1 MRSGRKKGIDPRP
14 KMLYNEFIG
23 NDEGREIFLKKV
35 NINSDWEFEKEG
47 VKSVVS
53 LPHTWNGEDGQS
65 RKDYY
70 KGKCVY
76 RKKLKKAQG
85 VCYIEFNGA
94 NSVSEV
100 FIDKK
105 QVGTHRGGYS
115 MFRFRIDG
123 YLTEEENLLEVYVD
137 NTVIPEVFPTSA
149 DFTFYGGIY
158 RDVNLIY
165 AGETRFS
172 LDDGSREGV
181 SAVPRRVGGEWELE
195 IKANVTGAGTD
206 TVCVFELKDDSG
218 SVVARDTRP
227 SEAAASV
234 LKVSSPRLWDG
245 LKDPYLYTL
254 DCKLVQKGETVDERN
269 ILVGFREIEFSSEK
283 GCFLN
288 GRHIKLRGVSRH
300 QDREGIGN
308 ALTMKEHEED
318 IALILE
324 VGANAV
330 RLAHYQQAEDF
341 YTLCDKKGLLVWAE
355 VPVISVYAKA
365 RQLNAEEQL
374 ISLIKQNINHP
385 SIFCWGIQNE
395 ITLSGAGN
403 KKMIAGIRR
412 LNEIAH
418 ALDPSR
424 PTACAQVAMTKP
436 DTALNKVTD
445 LLGYNHYFGW
455 YVQTVNAIDKWL
467 DNFHEVRPE
476 AKLCL
481 SEYGAEAVLG
491 YYSEDP
497 VQGDYSEGYQAL
509 YHEHYIDA
517 IAARDRIWGSF
528 VWNMFDFGSAA
539 RDEGGVRGRN
549 NKGLVTIDRKIK
561 KDAFYIYKATWSEEK
576 FVYITAKRYP
586 CRVIGTTKIKV
597 YSNLPEV
604 TLSADG
610 YERTVKGDRVFIFD
624 DVPVKA
630 GENAVKVSAGGYTD
644 EIALKGV
651 EKLPES
657 YALTGGAP
665 SQIRNW
671 FGTDGGAIRKDRFSV
686 NDKVSEIL
694 DDKEAHAAL
703 KLLAGDIIDKWFVN
717 LVRPFKVSTLLKI
730 AHIDPQ
736 LRDVVN
742 GFLQTIKKSK

>member
-1 MRSGRKKGIDPRP
+1 MR
-14 KMLYNEFIG
+14 
-23 NDEGREIFLKKV
+23 KV

-53 LPHTWNGEDGQS
+53 LPHTWNGADGQS
-65 RKDYY
+65 TKDYY

-76 RKKLKKAQG
+76 RKKLGKADG

-94 NSVSEV
+94 NSVTEV
-100 FIDKK
+100 FINKNK
-105 QVGTHRGGYS
+105 VGVHKGGYS

-123 YLTEEENLLEVYVD
+123 FLTEEVNLLEAYVD
-137 NTVIPEVFPTSA
+137 NTIIPEVFPTSA

-158 RDVNLIY
+158 RDVNLVY
-165 AGETRFS
+165 AEDLRFS

-181 SAVPRRVGGEWELE
+181 SAVPKRAGDVWELD
-195 IKANVTGAGTD
+195 IKANVTGACGGAE
-206 TVCVFELKDDSG
+206 CVYELKDATG
-218 SVVARDTRP
+218 GTLARDTRP
-227 SEAAASV
+227 SDAPSCV
-234 LKVSSPRLWDG
+234 LKVKSPRLWNG
-245 LKDPYLYTL
+245 LEDPYLYTL
-254 DCKLVQKGETVDERN
+254 CCTLVKDGRTVDERN
-269 ILVGFREIEFSSEK
+269 ISVGFREIEFSSEN

-288 GRHIKLRGVSRH
+288 GRHIKLNGVSRH
-300 QDREGIGN
+300 QDREGLGN
-308 ALTMKEHEED
+308 ALTLKEHEED

-330 RLAHYQQAEDF
+330 RLAHYQQSEDF

-355 VPVISVYAKA
+355 VPVISIYSKV

-374 ISLIKQNINHP
+374 TSLIKQNINHP

-395 ITLSGAGN
+395 ITLSGSRN
-403 KKMIAGIRR
+403 KKMVKGITR
-412 LNEIAH
+412 LNSLARR
-418 ALDPSR
+418 LDPSR

-436 DTALNKVTD
+436 DTALNNVTD

-455 YVQTVNAIDKWL
+455 YVQTVNALDKWL
-467 DNFHEVRPE
+467 DNFHAVKPQ

-491 YYSEDP
+491 YYSENP

-517 IAARDRIWGSF
+517 IGQRDWLWGSF

-561 KDAFYIYKATWSEEK
+561 KDAFYIYKATWSSEK
-576 FVYITAKRYP
+576 FVYITARRYP
-586 CRVIGTTKIKV
+586 CRVIGTTAIKV

-604 TLSADG
+604 TLTADG
-610 YERTVKGDRVFIFD
+610 YEKTVKADRVFVFD
-624 DVPVKA
+624 DVPVKK
-630 GENAVKVSAGGYTD
+630 GDNTVKVSAGKYTD
-644 EIALKGV
+644 EMVLQGV
-651 EKLPES
+651 DKLPQS
-657 YALTGGAP
+657 YALSDGKP

-671 FGTDGGAIRKDRFSV
+671 FGTDGTIRKDRFSV
-686 NDKVSEIL
+686 NDRVRDLL
-694 DDKEAHAAL
+694 DNEEAHSAL
-703 KLLAGDIIDKWFVN
+703 KQMAGDIIDMWFVK

-736 LRDVVN
+736 LKDVVN
-742 GFLQTIKKSK
+742 GFLQTIKKDK

>member
-1 MRSGRKKGIDPRP
+1 MQKI
-14 KMLYNEFIG
+14 
-23 NDEGREIFLKKV
+23 
-35 NINSDWEFEKEG
+35 NINKDWEFEKEG
-47 VKSVVS
+47 VKSVIS

-76 RKKLKKAQG
+76 RKKLDKAHG

-94 NSVSEV
+94 NSVTEV
-100 FIDKK
+100 FINKK

-115 MFRFRIDG
+115 MFRFRIDAF
-123 YLTEEENLLEVYVD
+123 LTEESNLLEVYVD

-165 AGETRFS
+165 AEEARFS
-172 LDDGSREGV
+172 LDDGSRDGV
-181 SAVPRRVGGEWELE
+181 FVLPKRVGDGWELE
-195 IKANVTGAGTD
+195 IKANVTGAGKD
-206 TVCVFELKDDSG
+206 AVCVFELKDDAG
-218 SVVARDTRP
+218 NTVARDKRP
-227 SEAAASV
+227 ADAPAAV

-254 DCKLVQKGETVDERN
+254 CCTLVKNEKPVDERN
-269 ILVGFREIEFSSEK
+269 IPVGFREIEFSSEK

-308 ALTMKEHEED
+308 ALTLKEHEED

-324 VGANAV
+324 AGANAV
-330 RLAHYQQAEDF
+330 RLAHYQQSEDF

-374 ISLIKQNINHP
+374 ISLVKQNMNHP

-395 ITLSGAGN
+395 ITLSGVRN
-403 KKMIAGIRR
+403 KKMVAGLTR
-412 LNEIAH
+412 LNDIAH
-418 ALDPSR
+418 RLDPSR

-436 DTALNKVTD
+436 DTVLNKLTD

-455 YVQTVNAIDKWL
+455 YVQTVNALDKWL
-467 DNFHEVRPE
+467 DNFHAVAPQ

-481 SEYGAEAVLG
+481 SEYGADAVLG

-517 IAARDRIWGSF
+517 VGARDWLWGSF

-539 RDEGGVRGRN
+539 RNEGGVRGRN

-586 CRVIGTTKIKV
+586 CRVIGTTRIKV

-604 TLSADG
+604 TLIAAG
-610 YERTVKGDRVFIFD
+610 YEKTVKADRVFIFD
-624 DVPVKA
+624 EVPVKEGGNLVKASA
-630 GENAVKVSAGGYTD
+630 GEYAD
-644 EIALKGV
+644 ELTLQGV
-651 EKLPES
+651 DKLPES
-657 YALTGGAP
+657 YALTDGAP

-671 FGTDGGAIRKDRFSV
+671 FGTDGEIKPDRFSI
-686 NDKVSEIL
+686 NDKVRDIL
-694 DDKEAHAAL
+694 DDKEAHDAL
-703 KLLAGDIIDKWFVN
+703 KLLAGDIIDKWFVD

-736 LRDVVN
+736 LTDVVN
-742 GFLQTIKKSK
+742 GFLQTIKKSE

>member
-1 MRSGRKKGIDPRP
+1 MQKI
-14 KMLYNEFIG
+14 
-23 NDEGREIFLKKV
+23 
-35 NINSDWEFEKEG
+35 NINKDWEFEKEG

-76 RKKLKKAQG
+76 RKKLKKAPG

-123 YLTEEENLLEVYVD
+123 YLTEEENLLEVYVN

-195 IKANVTGAGTD
+195 IKANVTGAGRD
-206 TVCVFELKDDSG
+206 TVCVFELKDDLG
-218 SVVARDTRP
+218 NVVARDTRP

-254 DCKLVQKGETVDERN
+254 CCTLVQKGETVDERN

-318 IALILE
+318 VALILE

-330 RLAHYQQAEDF
+330 RLAHYQQSEDF

-412 LNEIAH
+412 LNELAH

-467 DNFHEVRPE
+467 DNFHAVRPE

-517 IAARDRIWGSF
+517 IGARDRIWGSF

-610 YERTVKGDRVFIFD
+610 YERTVKGDRVFVFD

-630 GENAVKVSAGGYTD
+630 GENAVKVVAGGYTD

-694 DDKEAHAAL
+694 DDKEAHSAL

>member
-1 MRSGRKKGIDPRP
+1 MD
-14 KMLYNEFIG
+14 
-23 NDEGREIFLKKV
+23 
-35 NINSDWEFEKEG
+35 
-47 VKSVVS
+47 
-53 LPHTWNGEDGQS
+53 
-65 RKDYY
+65 
-70 KGKCVY
+70 
-76 RKKLKKAQG
+76 KAHG

-94 NSVSEV
+94 NSVTEV
-100 FIDKK
+100 FVNKK

-115 MFRFRIDG
+115 MFRFRIDAF
-123 YLTEEENLLEVYVD
+123 LTEESNLLEVYVD

-165 AGETRFS
+165 AEETRFS
-172 LDDGSREGV
+172 LDDGSRDGV
-181 SAVPRRVGGEWELE
+181 SVLSKRVGDGWELG
-195 IKANVTGAGTD
+195 IKANVTGAGKD
-206 TVCVFELKDDSG
+206 AVCVFELKDDAG
-218 SVVARDTRP
+218 NTVARDTRP
-227 SEAAASV
+227 SDTPESV

-254 DCKLVQKGETVDERN
+254 CCTLVKNEKPVDERN
-269 ILVGFREIEFSSEK
+269 IPVGFREIEFSSEK

-288 GRHIKLRGVSRH
+288 GRHIKLHGVSRH

-308 ALTMKEHEED
+308 ALTLKEHEED

-324 VGANAV
+324 ACANAV
-330 RLAHYQQAEDF
+330 RLAHYQQSEDF

-374 ISLIKQNINHP
+374 ISLVKQNMNHP
-385 SIFCWGIQNE
+385 SVFCWGIQNE
-395 ITLSGAGN
+395 ITLSGVRN
-403 KKMIAGIRR
+403 KKMVAGLTR
-412 LNEIAH
+412 LNDIAH
-418 ALDPSR
+418 RLDPSR

-436 DTALNKVTD
+436 DTALNKLTD

-455 YVQTVNAIDKWL
+455 YVQTVNALDKWL
-467 DNFHEVRPE
+467 DNFHAVAPQ

-481 SEYGAEAVLG
+481 SEYGADAVLG

-497 VQGDYSEGYQAL
+497 AQGDYSEGYQAL

-517 IAARDRIWGSF
+517 VGARDWLWGSF

-539 RDEGGVRGRN
+539 RNEGGVRGRN

-586 CRVIGTTKIKV
+586 CRVIGTTRIKV

-604 TLSADG
+604 TLIADG
-610 YERTVKGDRVFIFD
+610 YEKTVKADRVFIFD

-630 GENAVKVSAGGYTD
+630 GGNLVKASAGEYAD
-644 EIALKGV
+644 ELTLQGV
-651 EKLPES
+651 DKLPES
-657 YALTGGAP
+657 YALTDGAP
-665 SQIRNW
+665 SRIRNW
-671 FGTDGGAIRKDRFSV
+671 FGTDGEIKPDRFSI
-686 NDKVSEIL
+686 NDKVRDIL
-694 DDKEAHAAL
+694 DDKEAHDAL

-736 LRDVVN
+736 LTDVVN
-742 GFLQTIKKSK
+742 GFLQTIKKSE

>member
-1 MRSGRKKGIDPRP
+1 MKG
-14 KMLYNEFIG
+14 G
-23 NDEGREIFLKKV
+23 NFLKKV

-123 YLTEEENLLEVYVD
+123 YLAEEENLLEVYVD

-206 TVCVFELKDDSG
+206 TVCVFELKGDSG

-227 SEAAASV
+227 SEAATSV

-330 RLAHYQQAEDF
+330 RLAHYQQSEEF

-424 PTACAQVAMTKP
+424 PTACAQVTMTKP

-671 FGTDGGAIRKDRFSV
+671 FGTDGGEIRKDRFSV

-694 DDKEAHAAL
+694 DDKEAHTAL

>member
-1 MRSGRKKGIDPRP
+1 MQ
-14 KMLYNEFIG
+14 
-23 NDEGREIFLKKV
+23 KV
-35 NINSDWEFEKEG
+35 NINGDWEFEKEG
-47 VKSVVS
+47 VCSVVS

-65 RKDYY
+65 KKDYY
-70 KGKCVY
+70 RGKCVY
-76 RKKLKKAQG
+76 RKKLGRAHG

-94 NSVSEV
+94 NSVTEV
-100 FIDKK
+100 FVNKRA
-105 QVGTHRGGYS
+105 VGTHRGGYS

-123 YLTEEENLLEVYVD
+123 FLTEEDNLLEVFVD
-137 NTVIPEVFPTSA
+137 NTIVPEVFPTSA

-158 RDVNLIY
+158 RDVNLVY
-165 AGETRFS
+165 AGDLRFS
-172 LDDGSREGV
+172 LDDGSRDGV
-181 SAVPRRVGGEWELE
+181 YAVPRRVGDGWELD
-195 IKANVTGAGTD
+195 IKANVTGGGKDA
-206 TVCVFELKDDSG
+206 VCVYELKDDAG
-218 SVVARDTRP
+218 NVVARDTRQSDMP
-227 SEAAASV
+227 ACV
-234 LKVSSPRLWDG
+234 LKVGSPRLWNG
-245 LKDPYLYTL
+245 VEDPYLYTL
-254 DCKLVQKGETVDERN
+254 CCTLVQGGETVDERK

-288 GRHIKLRGVSRH
+288 GRHIKLKGVSRH

-308 ALTMKEHEED
+308 ALTPKEHEED

-330 RLAHYQQAEDF
+330 RLAHYQQAEEF
-341 YTLCDKKGLLVWAE
+341 YTLCDQKGLLVWAE
-355 VPVISVYAKA
+355 VPVISIYAKA
-365 RQLNAEEQL
+365 RQQNAEEQL
-374 ISLIKQNINHP
+374 TSLIKQNINHP

-403 KKMIAGIRR
+403 KKMIAGLRR
-412 LNEIAH
+412 LNGIARG
-418 ALDPSR
+418 LDPSR

-436 DTALNKVTD
+436 DTALNKLTE

-455 YVQTVNAIDKWL
+455 YLQTVNALDKWL
-467 DNFHEVRPE
+467 DDFHKKAPQ

-491 YYSEDP
+491 YYSDDP
-497 VQGDYSEGYQAL
+497 AQGDYSEGYQAL
-509 YHEHYIDA
+509 FHEHYIDA
-517 IAARDRIWGSF
+517 INAREWMWGSF

-561 KDAFYIYKATWSEEK
+561 KDAFFLYKATWSGEE

-586 CRVIGTTKIKV
+586 CRAIGTTKVKV

-604 TLSADG
+604 TLTADG
-610 YERTVKGDRVFIFD
+610 YQKTLKADRVFVFD

-630 GENAVKVSAGGYTD
+630 GGNVVKVAAGKCVD
-644 EIALKGV
+644 EVTLQGV
-651 EKLPES
+651 DELPQS
-657 YALTGGAP
+657 YAMADGAP

-671 FGTDGGAIRKDRFSV
+671 FGTDGTIMQGRFSV
-686 NDKVSEIL
+686 DDKVSEIL
-694 DDKEAHAAL
+694 DSKEAHDAL
-703 KLLAGDIIDKWFVN
+703 KLLAGDIIDKWFVK

-730 AHIDPQ
+730 ARIDPQ

-742 GFLQTIKKSK
+742 GFLQTIKK

>member
-1 MRSGRKKGIDPRP
+1 MQKI
-14 KMLYNEFIG
+14 
-23 NDEGREIFLKKV
+23 
-35 NINSDWEFEKEG
+35 NINKDWEFEKEG

-53 LPHTWNGEDGQS
+53 LPHTWNGEDGRS

-76 RKKLKKAQG
+76 RKKLKKAPG

-206 TVCVFELKDDSG
+206 AVCVFELKDDSG

-318 IALILE
+318 VALILE

-330 RLAHYQQAEDF
+330 RLAHYQQSEDF

-412 LNEIAH
+412 LNELAH

-424 PTACAQVAMTKP
+424 PTACAQVTMTKP

-455 YVQTVNAIDKWL
+455 YVQTVNDLDKWL
-467 DNFHEVRPE
+467 DNFHAVRPE

-517 IAARDRIWGSF
+517 IGARDRIWGSF

-604 TLSADG
+604 TLRADG
-610 YERTVKGDRVFIFD
+610 YERTVKGDRVFVFD

-651 EKLPES
+651 EKLPER
-657 YALTGGAP
+657 YALTGRAP

-694 DDKEAHAAL
+694 DDKEAHTAL